1 MGLVCTF
8 WVLHDLPETLLIV
21 GGINDSDILN
31 VFQTSGRRN
40 IECNVRPK
48 FDCCTQF
55 NSFSLSLSL
64 FQALTP
70 LLHKL
75 IASSICNKRLA

>member
-8 WVLHDLPETLLIV
+8 WVLHDLPETLLINDSD
-21 GGINDSDILN
+21 INNSDILN

-40 IECNVRPK
+40 LECNVQRFIVALK
-48 FDCCTQF
+48 ST
-55 NSFSLSLSL
+55 LSLSL
-64 FQALTP
+64 FQAFTP

-75 IASSICNKRLA
+75 IASSICNRRLA